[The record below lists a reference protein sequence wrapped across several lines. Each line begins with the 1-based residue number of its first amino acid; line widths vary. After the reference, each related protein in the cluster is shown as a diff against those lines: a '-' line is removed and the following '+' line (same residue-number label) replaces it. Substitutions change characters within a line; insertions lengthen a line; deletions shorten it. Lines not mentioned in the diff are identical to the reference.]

1 MKINPSTN
9 VTDPTGIFVP
19 ENRSTRTNGYICTC
33 SANKENGPVPSMSS
47 NNYDFFTIY
56 IQNTT
61 CLWKNM
67 FKSCLKLW

>member
-19 ENRSTRTNGYICTC
+19 ENRNTRPNGYICTC
-33 SANKENGPVPSMSS
+33 PANKEKGPVPSISS

-67 FKSCLKLW
+67 FKSCLKFL